1 MTDVIYP
8 IILMIIAMVLLV
20 SRKST
25 SAKNIDFDERQLMV
39 RGKAYKYGFFTAL
52 LGLAALIFCNSVF
65 QFDMMLLGAGA
76 CLFTGLTVFAVYCIW
91 NDAFLSF
98 RQKPSSYLFSGGIV
112 IICNGAGIVKRLA
125 EGTGLYEMLSDV
137 FCLNML
143 CAAAFVVIEATIVI
157 KLIATRRENE

>member
-20 SRKST
+20 SRRSKG
-25 SAKNIDFDERQLMV
+25 AEGNFDERQLMI
-39 RGKAYKYGFFTAL
+39 RGKAYKYGFIAT
-52 LGLAALIFCNSVF
+52 LAALTAVMLCNSVF

-157 KLIATRRENE
+157 KLIATRREQE